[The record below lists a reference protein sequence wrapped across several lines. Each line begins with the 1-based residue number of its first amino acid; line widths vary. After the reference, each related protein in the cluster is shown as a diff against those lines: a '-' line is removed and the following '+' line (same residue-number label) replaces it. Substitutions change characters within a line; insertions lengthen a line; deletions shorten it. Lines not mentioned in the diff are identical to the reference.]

1 MTTVVILKK
10 QERYIMLYLMIA
22 LGGSAGAL
30 SRYFVSAFINNLSSA
45 SFPIGTLFLNIT
57 GSFVIGFLFQLYQSV
72 LVSDEVKM
80 FLTVGF
86 LGSYTTFSTYSLETL
101 NLLLS
106 HEYKSAVINVLVS
119 NILAVAMSLLGM
131 VAARVILMKVRQG
144 I

>member
-30 SRYFVSAFINNLSSA
+30 SRYFVSAFINNLASA

-131 VAARVILMKVRQG
+131 VTARVILMKVRQG